1 MGVLARMKA
10 RKNLPL
16 DSRRF
21 IFMIV
26 TTESLLAYNFCP
38 PQDVDYQHLDL
49 LWGDEINEINRLS
62 PLTRKIIAG
71 ALRKIREKE
80 KCV

>member
-1 MGVLARMKA
+1 MTVM
-10 RKNLPL
+10 
-16 DSRRF
+16 
-21 IFMIV
+21 
-26 TTESLLAYNFCP
+26 TESLLPYNFCP
-38 PQDVDYQHLDL
+38 PQDVDYQHLAL

-80 KCV
+80 KYV